1 MSLIALFWWIWSIY
15 KDGDFPASPN
25 NLFLRLPLVPLEAH
39 LVVSHVPHQFQIQLR
54 SSFPSFIQ
62 TVQNKEVHYFSQ
74 VALPT
79 FSSSSVNLLCPHY
92 FPWQPGR
99 SHWTGG
105 GLLSASSFLFWALFA
120 VLAFR
125 RNISAGAVRK
135 VDANIWFIFFMSFF
149 LLPPSHS
156 QIFFSKIYRI
166 RWKISKQSISIR
178 DFW

>member
-105 GLLSASSFLFWALFA
+105 GCFQQAASSSGPFLLSWLSGETFQLELSEKL
-120 VLAFR
+120 
-125 RNISAGAVRK
+125 
-135 VDANIWFIFFMSFF
+135 M
-149 LLPPSHS
+149 
-156 QIFFSKIYRI
+156 QIFGLYFSCHFSYFHLHTPKSFSARYIE
-166 RWKISKQSISIR
+166 
-178 DFW
+178 

>member
-105 GLLSASSFLFWALFA
+105 GAA
-120 VLAFR
+120 
-125 RNISAGAVRK
+125 
-135 VDANIWFIFFMSFF
+135 
-149 LLPPSHS
+149 
-156 QIFFSKIYRI
+156 FSKQLPLLGPFCCLGFQEKHFSWSCQKSWCKYLVYIFHVI
-166 RWKISKQSISIR
+166 FPTSTFTLPNLFQQDI
-178 DFW
+178 